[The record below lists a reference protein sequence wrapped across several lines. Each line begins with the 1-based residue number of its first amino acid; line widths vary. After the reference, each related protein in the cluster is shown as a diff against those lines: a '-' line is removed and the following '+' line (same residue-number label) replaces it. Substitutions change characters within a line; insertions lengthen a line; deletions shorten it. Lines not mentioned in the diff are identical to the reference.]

1 LTAITGQMTSMASTA
16 ETAISSL
23 TGDLQAIIGQVETIG
38 ATVGNASSGL
48 GGSITDVSDADTEAD
63 TAGKVAD
70 SVNFGAVQG
79 DLNAGGI
86 VGAASLEN
94 SLDPESDLQITG
106 ESSLNFDY
114 EARAVVLRCENY
126 GTVTAR
132 SRNAGGIAGWMS
144 MGLIRE
150 CLNNGR
156 ISAEMADYV
165 GGVAGHSSGYIR
177 SCYANCALYGA
188 SFVGG
193 IAGSGVI
200 ATDCRSMVQF
210 HGGSENLG
218 AILGALEEQSL
229 SEAAEPVRG
238 NTYLAVDADHGGID
252 GVSYGGKAEPMTE
265 AAFLAQEGIP
275 DVFRVLTVRFLFE
288 DGSEEKLTMTPGSAL
303 KQEDMPKIPEKEG
316 FAGQWVGPAWVDPEH
331 VSFDADYSLVYTEL
345 RSVLQ
350 SSETNEAGLP
360 LLLVQGRFADGEQL
374 LMTEGSGQ
382 PAANEGE
389 EILFGHGVVLP
400 VSSEPMQLRVL
411 LADSLTEETLRV
423 AVQDAEGNWRDAVSH
438 MTRSY
443 LVFDVQEGDTAFC
456 VIQIPADYT
465 LIWLSAGGGAAL
477 VLLIVCI
484 VIGKRIHKKRKNSK

>member
-1 LTAITGQMTSMASTA
+1 MK
-16 ETAISSL
+16 
-23 TGDLQAIIGQVETIG
+23 II
-38 ATVGNASSGL
+38 
-48 GGSITDVSDADTEAD
+48 
-63 TAGKVAD
+63 AD
-70 SVNFGAVQG
+70 SSALYSPEEGARIGVQIIPVCVAI
-79 DLNAGGI
+79 N
-86 VGAASLEN
+86 
-94 SLDPESDLQITG
+94 G
-106 ESSLNFDY
+106 ETYRDY
-114 EARAVVLRCENY
+114 EEI
-126 GTVTAR
+126 TP
-132 SRNAGGIAGWMS
+132 
-144 MGLIRE
+144 
-150 CLNNGR
+150 
-156 ISAEMADYV
+156 
-165 GGVAGHSSGYIR
+165 
-177 SCYANCALYGA
+177 
-188 SFVGG
+188 
-193 IAGSGVI
+193 
-200 ATDCRSMVQF
+200 
-210 HGGSENLG
+210 
-218 AILGALEEQSL
+218 EE
-229 SEAAEPVRG
+229 
-238 NTYLAVDADHGGID
+238 
-252 GVSYGGKAEPMTE
+252 
-265 AAFLAQEGIP
+265 FLAHIEKGGMPTSSQPAIG
-275 DVFRVLTVRFLFE
+275 DVMEVFE

-423 AVQDAEGNWRDAVSH
+423 AVQDAEGNWRDAESH